1 MNLSQAKEIADE
13 FAALLRP
20 VCERVEVAGSV
31 RRADKSFVKDIEIVV
46 IPTREYYALLES
58 MLADGTIA
66 KAIYD
71 FRKGTTRWGEK
82 YRGMVYRGLRIEVF
96 CADAINWGY
105 ILWLRTG
112 PGDSNTAAV
121 QALNEDTNLRCID
134 GYVWFSHHW
143 EREGEKWV
151 ARDEQQRVILREEE
165 DWFRAIGMPY
175 IPPNARGRVRWGLM
189 RTQYDALTLEPP
201 VYRQIS
207 LF

>member
-1 MNLSQAKEIADE
+1 MNLNDAKQIAEE
-13 FAALLRP
+13 FAGLLGP
-20 VCERVEVAGSV
+20 VCERVEVAGSI
-31 RRADKSFVKDIEIVV
+31 RRGDKAEVKDAEIVI
-46 IPTREYYALLES
+46 IPTRAYYALLES

-112 PGDSNTAAV
+112 PGDGNTLAM
-121 QALNEDTNLRCID
+121 QALNETNLRCIE
-134 GYVWFSHHW
+134 GYVWFCHHW
-143 EREGEKWV
+143 EREGEKWA
-151 ARDEQQRVILREEE
+151 ARDEKQRVILREEA
-165 DWFRAIGMPY
+165 DWFKALGLPY
-175 IPPNARGRVRWGLM
+175 IAPNARAHVQWGLIRVRP
-189 RTQYDALTLEPP
+189 DALELEAP
-201 VYRQIS
+201 VLRQTS